1 MKDVYKSTGVDSSK
15 VTHHRSQAVQYAG
28 SQGLTME
35 QVQTL
40 TKHIT
45 NKLHISYQPEVEAEC
60 MKVMSGF
67 KKVSFALERIVPN
80 ILTILF
86 PGSRM
91 SCALS
96 KKNT

>member
-1 MKDVYKSTGVDSSK
+1 MRDVHKHTVVDSSK

-40 TKHIT
+40 TKHMT
-45 NKLHISYQPEVEAEC
+45 NKLHVSYQPEVEAEC

-67 KKVSFALERIVPN
+67 RKVSYYILNYFSLLNRITYYN
-80 ILTILF
+80 CYL
-86 PGSRM
+86 G
-91 SCALS
+91 
-96 KKNT
+96 